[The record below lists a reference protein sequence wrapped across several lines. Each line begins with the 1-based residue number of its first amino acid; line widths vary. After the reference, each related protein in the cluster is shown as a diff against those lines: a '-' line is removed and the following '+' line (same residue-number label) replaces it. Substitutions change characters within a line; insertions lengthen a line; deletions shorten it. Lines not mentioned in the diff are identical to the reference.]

1 MYCGKFAAGGLTRGK
16 DPTGCGGYRMIIL
29 QIIGEKF
36 GGMENSLYLCG
47 DINNVF
53 CLCGIM
59 EERLSNIY
67 LRNGENALT
76 YVQSLNAGVR
86 HIATEAILVC
96 LKLGYPLNNM
106 EITSKAREMQRMRM
120 RARDESV

>member
-1 MYCGKFAAGGLTRGK
+1 
-16 DPTGCGGYRMIIL
+16 MIIL
-29 QIIGEKF
+29 QIIVEKF

-86 HIATEAILVC
+86 HIATEAILEC

-120 RARDESV
+120 SARA